1 MASHD
6 YLATYLDDHL
16 AGSAAAIELIERWR
30 ARAVSNGITALLEE
44 IEAELRSDQQTLIDL
59 RGRLEGSP
67 SVTKPIAGWLAE
79 KLSRLKLAFVSEA
92 AERFALFESLEL
104 LATGIQ
110 GKRAM
115 WAALQELT
123 ARQPRL
129 HGLDYGVLILRAQA
143 QYTRVDEARMDLA
156 RKVLLGSHADS

>member
-16 AGSAAAIELIERWR
+16 AGSAAAIDLIERWR
-30 ARAVSNGITALLEE
+30 TRLVGDLITTLLEE
-44 IEAELRSDQQTLIDL
+44 VEAELRSDQQTLIDL

-67 SVTKPIAGWLAE
+67 GVTRPITGWLAE

-104 LATGIQ
+104 LATGLQ

-115 WAALQELT
+115 WAALQLT

-129 HGLDYGVLILRAQA
+129 QGLDYGVLILRAQT

-156 RKVLLGSHADS
+156 RKVLLGSHAD

>member
-16 AGSAAAIELIERWR
+16 AGSAAAIDLIERWR
-30 ARAVSNGITALLEE
+30 TRLVGDLITTLLEE
-44 IEAELRSDQQTLIDL
+44 VEAELRSDQQTLIDL

-67 SVTKPIAGWLAE
+67 GVTRPITGWLAE

-92 AERFALFESLEL
+92 AERFAL
-104 LATGIQ
+104 Q
-110 GKRAM
+110 
-115 WAALQELT
+115 
-123 ARQPRL
+123 
-129 HGLDYGVLILRAQA
+129 GLDYGVLILRAQT

-156 RKVLLGSHADS
+156 RKVLLGSHAD

>member
-1 MASHD
+1 MSAHD
-6 YLATYLDDHL
+6 YLATYLDDHV

-30 ARAVSNGITALLEE
+30 ARTVSDAITALLEE

-59 RGRLEGSP
+59 RGRLAGGP
-67 SVTKPIAGWLAE
+67 GIAKPIAGWFAE

-115 WAALQELT
+115 WAVLKELT

-129 HGLDYGVLILRAQA
+129 QGVDYGVLILRAQA
-143 QYTRVDEARMDLA
+143 QYTRVDQVRMDLA
-156 RKVLLGSHADS
+156 RQVLIG

>member
-16 AGSAAAIELIERWR
+16 AGSAAAIDLIERWR
-30 ARAVSNGITALLEE
+30 TRLVGDLITTLLEE
-44 IEAELRSDQQTLIDL
+44 VEAELRSDQQTLIDL

-67 SVTKPIAGWLAE
+67 GVTRPIAGWLAE
-79 KLSRLKLAFVSEA
+79 KLSRLKLAFISEA

-104 LATGIQ
+104 LATGLQ

-115 WAALQELT
+115 WAVLQELT

-129 HGLDYGVLILRAQA
+129 QGVDYGVLILRAQT
-143 QYTRVDEARMDLA
+143 QYTRVDEVRMDLA
-156 RKVLLGSHADS
+156 RQVLVGSHAE